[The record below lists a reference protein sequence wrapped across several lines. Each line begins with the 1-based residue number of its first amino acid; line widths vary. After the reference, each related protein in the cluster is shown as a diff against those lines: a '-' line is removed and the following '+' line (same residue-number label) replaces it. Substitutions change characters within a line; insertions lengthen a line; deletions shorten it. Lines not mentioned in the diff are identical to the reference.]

1 MKSFEPLR
9 YEIRVKG
16 HLDARHSER
25 LGHLELRTEF
35 RRDQPVTVLSGPL
48 ADQSAL
54 HGVFAMLQAMGV
66 VLLEVIQ
73 LEERTEQPAG
83 RTPDRRCSPSIKL

>member
-1 MKSFEPLR
+1 MRFGPLR

-16 HLDARHSER
+16 HLDAGHSEW
-25 LGHLELRTEF
+25 LGNLNLRTEF
-35 RRDQPVTVLSGPL
+35 RRDQPVTVLSGSL

-54 HGVFAMLQAMGV
+54 HGIFAMLQAMGV

-73 LEERTEQPAG
+73 LEE
-83 RTPDRRCSPSIKL
+83 PD